1 MDAQMDAAIK
11 KTEIYMEL
19 NHNKKEILTRQET
32 WGPFNSIR
40 SVKTVGRRVSYHT
53 YKVLYCMNV
62 MWTRAWDQNDIQKAS
77 YIWFKERDN
86 KYQWYRC
93 RVDKLLENPDR
104 GRCDV
109 DIMDIEKQYSDN
121 VWKPLIPR

>member
-53 YKVLYCMNV
+53 YKVLYECYV
-62 MWTRAWDQNDIQKAS
+62 DQSLGPKRYTES
-77 YIWFKERDN
+77 FLYL
-86 KYQWYRC
+86 
-93 RVDKLLENPDR
+93 V
-104 GRCDV
+104 
-109 DIMDIEKQYSDN
+109 
-121 VWKPLIPR
+121 